1 MTAAGEGISPGFSD
15 RGCAAAA
22 ATSLTGRP
30 VGRGMPCVAPF
41 VGTAAG
47 AGSPGVREEL
57 VFFQNKEPLLQILT
71 EFLW

>member
-30 VGRGMPCVAPF
+30 VGRGMPCVAAF

-47 AGSPGVREEL
+47 AGIP
-57 VFFQNKEPLLQILT
+57 VFERNWCSFQKEK
-71 EFLW
+71 E